1 MVSAFVIGAGIHFF
15 PYSPRWLAL
24 VGRDDDSLASLAK
37 LRRLPTTDERVQTE
51 YRGILAEVQFQN
63 LVLEKTHPGKSGFTL
78 EVLTWL
84 DLFKKKSWRRTAV
97 GMGVAFFQQFSG
109 INAFI
114 YYAPT
119 LFTALGQKS
128 LSLVLAGTLNI
139 GQLIAVVTTFLIIDK
154 VGRRTLA
161 IWGGFSMGVPYV
173 VIAALYG
180 MYSHDW
186 PGNPAAGWGA
196 VAMAYVYILTY
207 GVSYS
212 PLAWA
217 LPAEVFSTAQRSKGV
232 ALSTATV
239 WICNFIVGV
248 ITPSMIEEAG
258 FGTYIFFA
266 CFCLLSGVWAYFLV
280 PETKGKTLEELDE
293 VFGDGTGQE
302 EKEIMRQAA
311 GDARRRSLA
320 SQYSV

>member
-1 MVSAFVIGAGIHFF
+1 MVSAAFIGTCIHFF

-24 VGRDDDSLASLAK
+24 VGRDDEALQSLAK
-37 LRRLPTTDERVQTE
+37 LRRLPDDDDRVQIE
-51 YRGILAEVQFQN
+51 YRGILAEVEFQK
-63 LVLEKTHPGKSGFTL
+63 LVLARAHPGKSGLRL
-78 EVLTWL
+78 EVATWM

-119 LFTALGQKS
+119 LFAALGQES
-128 LSLVLAGTLNI
+128 LALELAGTLNI
-139 GQLIAVVTTFLIIDK
+139 GQLLAVVTTFLIIDK

-161 IWGGFSMGVPYV
+161 IYGGFSMGVPYI

-180 MYSHDW
+180 LYSDDW
-186 PGNPAAGWGA
+186 PAHPAAGWAA
-196 VAMAYVYILTY
+196 VAMAYLYILTY

-217 LPAEVFSTAQRSKGV
+217 LPAEVFSTSQRSKGV

-239 WICNFIVGV
+239 WLCNFIVGV
-248 ITPSMIEEAG
+248 ITPSMVSE
-258 FGTYIFFA
+258 Y
-266 CFCLLSGVWAYFLV
+266 
-280 PETKGKTLEELDE
+280 
-293 VFGDGTGQE
+293 
-302 EKEIMRQAA
+302 
-311 GDARRRSLA
+311 
-320 SQYSV
+320 

>member
-1 MVSAFVIGAGIHFF
+1 M
-15 PYSPRWLAL
+15 
-24 VGRDDDSLASLAK
+24 
-37 LRRLPTTDERVQTE
+37 LPC
-51 YRGILAEVQFQN
+51 I
-63 LVLEKTHPGKSGFTL
+63 
-78 EVLTWL
+78 
-84 DLFKKKSWRRTAV
+84 
-97 GMGVAFFQQFSG
+97 G

-119 LFTALGQKS
+119 LFSALGQES

-139 GQLIAVVTTFLIIDK
+139 GQLVAVVTTFLIIDK

-161 IWGGFSMGVPYV
+161 IYGGFSMGIPYI
-173 VIAALYG
+173 VIAILYG
-180 MYSHDW
+180 LYSDDW
-186 PGNPAAGWGA
+186 PAHPTSGWAA
-196 VAMAYVYILTY
+196 VAMAYLYILTY

-239 WICNFIVGV
+239 WLCNFIVGV
-248 ITPSMIEEAG
+248 ITPTMIAEAG

-266 CFCLLSGVWAYFLV
+266 CFCFLSGVWAYFLV
-280 PETKGKTLEELDE
+280 PETMGKTLEELDE

-302 EKEIMRQAA
+302 EQEIMRQAA
-311 GDARRRSLA
+311 GDARRRSVA
-320 SQYSV
+320 SKHSV